1 VIACWFWHALVDSPS
16 GAALVAAFSTV
27 MYLATAGQLKWLASP
42 PLVYLGSISYPLYL
56 VHQNV
61 GYVILRT
68 LNGWGL
74 NANVSFLLALAGVLG
89 LAVALS
95 RFVERPA
102 LAAIK
107 ARYAEW
113 KALPRVPLRLP
124 RRRKR
129 AAECR

>member
-95 RFVERPA
+95 RFVEWPA